1 MRIIAN
7 NGLVY
12 DSPDYSYYLA
22 HHGIQGQKWGKQNGP
37 PYPLAPG
44 AHSATEKRR
53 YSDNTGKLES
63 WRSSRSIM
71 SDARYDKQIRKTQRR
86 IDKLGKKAEHT
97 YSKGKGKATV
107 KALKKQE
114 KAKDR
119 LNELI
124 RMKGLEK
131 EAIMHMNMSDIRKEK
146 LKIGAANAV
155 RALSYTGAV
164 AASSIAAADILTV
177 ALGLQSKV
185 TITTAGT
192 FSTGSSYVHA
202 TTYTHP
208 APLMPTAPVPI
219 ISPNNNAIRTK
230 HRINSLIDKYNNG
243 ELRSNEKSYKA
254 LKLIQDNAN
263 IMKANG
269 LSNRKIARVLG
280 LEKSYIK
287 KLTNPK
293 QDTGHDNTLKI
304 ASRALSLRSSGMTYA
319 QIAKK
324 LGIPESSVGYYLSA

>member
-1 MRIIAN
+1 MRVICS

-12 DSPDYSYYLA
+12 DSNDYLS

-37 PYPLAPG
+37 PYPLAPS

-53 YSDNTGKLES
+53 YSDNAGKLES

-86 IDKLGKKAEHT
+86 IDRLGKKAERT
-97 YSKGKGKATV
+97 YAKGKGKATV
-107 KALKKQE
+107 KALQKQE

-119 LNELI
+119 LNKLI
-124 RMKGLEK
+124 GMKGLER

-146 LKIGAANAV
+146 LKIGAANTV

-164 AASSIAAADILTV
+164 IASSIAAADVLTV

-185 TITTAGT
+185 TITTSSAL
-192 FSTGSSYVHA
+192 STGGSYLTK

-263 IMKANG
+263 IMKSRG
-269 LSNRKIARVLG
+269 LSNGKIARVLG

-287 KLTNPK
+287 KLTEPK
-293 QDTGHDNTLKI
+293 QDVGYNNDKTSKI
-304 ASRALSLRSSGMTYA
+304 ASRAMSLRSSGMTYA
-319 QIAKK
+319 EIAKK
-324 LGIPESSVGYYLSA
+324 LGVPESSIGYYLST